1 MVGRREVG
9 VGDGGG
15 GVSVSVGSGVDVMR
29 ISGVTEAIL
38 AVGELVYVL
47 TYTAVTDGVTS
58 GGCVFVGRG
67 DGTDV

>member
-1 MVGRREVG
+1 MG
-9 VGDGGG
+9 VGGR
-15 GVSVSVGSGVDVMR
+15 GVSVSVGSGVEVEG
-29 ISGVTEAIL
+29 ISGVMEAIL